1 MPKQKTLIDCLQDKN
16 IECEKLK
23 DALRNIYANIVHNEP
38 SVQQG
43 GIITNIKMAL
53 SEEEFKRWEEI
64 YK

>member
-23 DALRNIYANIVHNEP
+23 DALRNIYANIVHNKP

-53 SEEEFKRWEEI
+53 SEEEFKRWEEM
-64 YK
+64 YE